1 MAIFLFGFCL
11 LCNFMNFIVILFL
24 LLFLLVTIYPRY
36 LILCGRAGLV
46 KYPLCYRGVNAKPIQ
61 IDRRN

>member
-11 LCNFMNFIVILFL
+11 LCNFMNFIVILFFIIIFVSDNL
-24 LLFLLVTIYPRY
+24 SPLSYFV
-36 LILCGRAGLV
+36 RAGLV